1 MTIER
6 TAAVTRKGQP
16 LTVIGPKLEVGD
28 RAPNATLVAND
39 GSTVSLDDYAGKLRL
54 ISVVFSLD
62 TRICDMQTRHFN
74 EEAANLGPNAVV
86 LTISTDL
93 PFAQKRWC
101 GAAGIDRV
109 ITLSDHR
116 LMSFGDAYGTHIKE
130 LRMEQ
135 RSIFVIDKDGIIR
148 YVEYVPEVGQ
158 HPDYDKA
165 LAAAKALK

>member
-6 TAAVTRKGQP
+6 GAAVTFHGEP
-16 LTVIGPKLEVGD
+16 MTVIGPKLEAGD
-28 RAPNATLVAND
+28 KAPNATLVAND

-54 ISVVFSLD
+54 ISVVYSLD
-62 TRICDMQTRHFN
+62 TGICDLQTHRFN
-74 EEAANLGPNAVV
+74 SEAANLGPDAVV

-93 PFAQKRWC
+93 PMAQKRWC

-116 LMSFGDAYGTHIKE
+116 LMSFGDAFGTHIKE

-135 RSIFVIDKDGIIR
+135 RSIFVIDKDGIVR
-148 YVEYVPEVGQ
+148 YVEYVPEVSQ

-165 LAAAKALK
+165 LAVAKALG

>member
-6 TAAVTRKGQP
+6 EAAVTLKGKP
-16 LTVIGPKLEVGD
+16 MTVIGPKLEAGD
-28 RAPNATLVAND
+28 KAPNATLVAND

-54 ISVVFSLD
+54 VSVVYSLD
-62 TRICDMQTRHFN
+62 TGLCDLQTHRFN
-74 EEAANLGPNAVV
+74 SEAANLGPDAVV

-93 PFAQKRWC
+93 PMAQKRWC

-116 LMSFGDAYGTHIKE
+116 LMSFGDAYGTHIEE

-135 RSIFVIDKDGIIR
+135 RSIFVIDKAGIIR
-148 YVEYVPEVGQ
+148 YAEYVPEVAQ
-158 HPDYDKA
+158 HPDYERA
-165 LAAAKALK
+165 LAVAKALR

>member
-1 MTIER
+1 MTIKR
-6 TAAVTRKGQP
+6 KAAVTLKGKP
-16 LTVIGPKLEVGD
+16 LTVIGPELKPGD

-39 GSTVSLDDYAGKLRL
+39 GSAVSLDDYAGKLRL
-54 ISVVFSLD
+54 ISVVYSLD
-62 TRICDMQTRHFN
+62 TGICDLQTHRFN
-74 EEAANLGPNAVV
+74 QAAADLGPGAVV

-101 GAAGIDRV
+101 GASGLDQV

-116 LMSFGDAYGTHIKE
+116 SMSFGDAYGTHIKE

-135 RSIFVIDKDGIIR
+135 RAIFVIDTEGIVR
-148 YVEYVPEVGQ
+148 YAEYVPEVAQ

-165 LAAAKALK
+165 LAVARALS

>member
-6 TAAVTRKGQP
+6 EAAVTLKGKP
-16 LTVIGPKLEVGD
+16 MTVIGPKLEAGD
-28 RAPNATLVAND
+28 KAPNATLVAND

-54 ISVVFSLD
+54 VSVVYSLD
-62 TRICDMQTRHFN
+62 TGLCDLQTHRFN
-74 EEAANLGPNAVV
+74 SEAANLGPDAVV

-93 PFAQKRWC
+93 PMAQKRWC

-116 LMSFGDAYGTHIKE
+116 LMSFGDAYGTHIEE

-135 RSIFVIDKDGIIR
+135 RSI
-148 YVEYVPEVGQ
+148 
-158 HPDYDKA
+158 
-165 LAAAKALK
+165 L

>member
-6 TAAVTRKGQP
+6 EAAVTHKGKP
-16 LTVIGPKLEVGD
+16 LTVIGPKLEAGD
-28 RAPNATLVAND
+28 KAPNAILVAND

-54 ISVVFSLD
+54 ISVVYSLD
-62 TRICDMQTRHFN
+62 TGICDLQTHRFN
-74 EEAANLGPNAVV
+74 QAAADLGADAVV

-93 PFAQKRWC
+93 PMAQKRWC
-101 GAAGIDRV
+101 GASGIDGV

-135 RSIFVIDKDGIIR
+135 RSIFVIDKEGIIR
-148 YVEYVPEVGQ
+148 YVEYLPEISQ

-165 LAAAKALK
+165 LAAAKALS

>member
-1 MTIER
+1 MTIVRE
-6 TAAVTRKGQP
+6 AAVTLKGKP
-16 LTVIGPKLEVGD
+16 MTVIGPKLEAGD
-28 RAPNATLVAND
+28 KAPNATLVAND

-54 ISVVFSLD
+54 VSVVYSLD
-62 TRICDMQTRHFN
+62 TGLCDLQTHRFN
-74 EEAANLGPNAVV
+74 SEAANLGPDAVV

-93 PFAQKRWC
+93 PMAQKRWC
-101 GAAGIDRV
+101 GAAGIDGV

-135 RSIFVIDKDGIIR
+135 RSIFVIDKEGIIR
-148 YVEYVPEVGQ
+148 YVEYLPEISQ

-165 LAAAKALK
+165 LAAAKALS

>member
-6 TAAVTRKGQP
+6 EAAVTLKGKP
-16 LTVIGPKLEVGD
+16 MTVIGPKLEAGD
-28 RAPNATLVAND
+28 KAPNATLVAND

-54 ISVVFSLD
+54 VSVVYSLD
-62 TRICDMQTRHFN
+62 TGLCDLQTHRFN
-74 EEAANLGPNAVV
+74 SEAANLGPDAVV

-93 PFAQKRWC
+93 PMAQKRWC

-116 LMSFGDAYGTHIKE
+116 LMSFGDAYGTHIEE

-135 RSIFVIDKDGIIR
+135 RSIFVIDKAGIIR
-148 YVEYVPEVGQ
+148 YAEYVPEVAQ
-158 HPDYDKA
+158 HPDYDRA
-165 LAAAKALK
+165 LAVAKALR

>member
-1 MTIER
+1 MTIKR
-6 TAAVTRKGQP
+6 KAAVTLKGAP
-16 LTVIGPKLEVGD
+16 LTAIGPELKPGD

-39 GSTVSLDDYAGKLRL
+39 GSAVSLDDYAGKLRL
-54 ISVVFSLD
+54 ISVVYSLD
-62 TRICDMQTRHFN
+62 TGICDLQTHRFN
-74 EEAANLGPNAVV
+74 QAAAELGPGAVV

-101 GAAGIDRV
+101 GASGLDQV

-116 LMSFGDAYGTHIKE
+116 SMSFGDAYGTHIEE

-135 RSIFVIDKDGIIR
+135 RAIFVIDTEGIVR
-148 YVEYVPEVGQ
+148 YAEYVPEVAQ

-165 LAAAKALK
+165 LAVARALS